1 MQEGTNRDAR
11 WRRALLAA
19 ADEDDDA
26 APHDAT
32 CDPSREPDGQAPL
45 VSDDEDREELNY
57 FKQQKAL
64 KDSQVTAHISRQ
76 HVANHANALALNMAH
91 KKGM

>member
-26 APHDAT
+26 APHD
-32 CDPSREPDGQAPL
+32 SNFEHGRETDGPALL

-64 KDSQVTAHISRQ
+64 KDSQVNAHMTRQNSRTR
-76 HVANHANALALNMAH
+76 VPALAPKQDA
-91 KKGM
+91 